1 MNIKKVGLSLIS
13 LLLILNIVG
22 CSTKEMNE
30 SNRKDK
36 ELVVADWGGP
46 YTDAHKKASFEPFE
60 KKYGVKVT
68 VVTPPDM
75 GKLKAMVESGN
86 VEWDVVAVDDYFAV
100 RAGSQG
106 ILEKLD
112 FNVISKDGL
121 PEELVHD
128 YAVPDNLFSTVMAY
142 NTDVFPEGNH
152 PNSWVEFWDTE
163 NFRGPRA
170 LNRYAPSTL
179 EAALLADGVEPQD
192 LYPLD
197 VDRAFAKLDKL
208 KSDITVW
215 WTAGAQP
222 PELLA
227 SNEVSLSVAWS
238 GRITEVIKQGA
249 PVGIEF
255 NQGFIAANS
264 WVVPK
269 GAPNKELA
277 MQLIAFMLEPEQQA
291 AFSANYDNA
300 PANTNALPL
309 LSHEVKNRLGQSNDK
324 REKQIFVN
332 SEWWIEN
339 FEEVDERFQQWLLE

>member
-1 MNIKKVGLSLIS
+1 M
-13 LLLILNIVG
+13 G
-22 CSTKEMNE
+22 CSTKDTTG

-36 ELVVADWGGP
+36 ELVVVDWGGP

-60 KKYGVKVT
+60 KKYGVKVI

-86 VEWDVVAVDDYFAV
+86 VEWDVVAVDDYFVV

-106 ILEKLD
+106 LLEKLD
-112 FNVISKDGL
+112 FDVINKDGL

-128 YAVPDNLFSTVMAY
+128 YGVPSNLFSTVIAY
-142 NTDVFPEGNH
+142 NTVVFPEGNH
-152 PNSWVEFWDTE
+152 PKNWAEFWDTE
-163 NFRGPRA
+163 KFPGPRA
-170 LNRYAPSTL
+170 LNKYAPVTL

-197 VDRAFAKLDKL
+197 VDRAFAKLDEL
-208 KSDITVW
+208 KDDIKVW

-222 PELLA
+222 PDLLA
-227 SNEVSLSVAWS
+227 SNEVPLSVAWS
-238 GRITEVIKQGA
+238 GRITAVIQEGA

-255 NQGFIAANS
+255 NQGFIASNS

-277 MQLIAFMLEPEQQA
+277 MKLIAFMLEPEQQA
-291 AFSANYDNA
+291 AFSANMIMH
-300 PANTNALPL
+300 PL
-309 LSHEVKNRLGQSNDK
+309 TRMHYHYSLVK
-324 REKQIFVN
+324 
-332 SEWWIEN
+332 
-339 FEEVDERFQQWLLE
+339 